1 MKAKKNPKK
10 IARQAR
16 KEDKYASRNRMQP
29 DPRTP
34 EQKADAYRKRRN
46 KRLAR
51 GAAGFISGAVIGG
64 GEYNVRQR
72 KS

>member
-10 IARQAR
+10 TARQAR
-16 KEDKYASRNRMQP
+16 KEDKYTSRNRLQP
-29 DPRTP
+29 DPRTT
-34 EQKADAYRKRRN
+34 EQKAAAYRKRRN

-51 GAAGFISGAVIGG
+51 GVAGLISGAVIGG